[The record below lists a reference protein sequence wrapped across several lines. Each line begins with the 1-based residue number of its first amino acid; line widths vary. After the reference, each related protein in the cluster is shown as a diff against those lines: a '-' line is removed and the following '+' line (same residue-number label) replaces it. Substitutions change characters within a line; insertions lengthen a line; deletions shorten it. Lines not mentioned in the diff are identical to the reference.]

1 MTGKD
6 IISKVKALHLPKGSY
21 VVFGSCP
28 LAVMELREANDIDL
42 LVSQE
47 IYERLRNA
55 GWRKVHKG
63 PNDTP
68 LTHDVFEA
76 HNNWNF
82 SSYNPTLKELLAS
95 AIDVDNVSFASISDV
110 RKWKA
115 ASGRPKDSADIK
127 LIDDYLKK

>member
-1 MTGKD
+1 MTEED

-21 VVFGSCP
+21 VVFGSSP
-28 LAVMELREANDIDL
+28 LAVVGLRETNDIDL

-55 GWRKVHKG
+55 GWKKVHKG

-68 LTHDVFEA
+68 LVYDVFEA

-82 SSYNPTLKELLAS
+82 SSYNPTLKDLLTKAVE
-95 AIDVDNVSFASISDV
+95 VDGVLFASIEDV
-110 RKWKA
+110 RKWKVV
-115 ASGRPKDSADIK
+115 SGRPKDIIDIK